1 MNWDAISAIGE
12 IVGAVAVI
20 ATLLYLA
27 KEIRQNSVSVAIS
40 ALRDTTAQWNQW
52 SEMIATSP
60 DLADIVVKGNHSHQ
74 NLSDSESLRYGA
86 YVQSFFDN
94 VESYRL
100 LVNKHQVDNDL
111 QVLESIVRRRI
122 DNSGFSDWWS
132 NNTVDYSNDFVEW
145 IEGIRSDS

>member
-40 ALRDTTAQWNQW
+40 ALRDTTAQWNHW

-60 DLADIVVKGNHSHQ
+60 DLADIVIKGNHSHR

-100 LVNKHQVDNDL
+100 LVTKHKVDKDL
-111 QVLESIVRRRI
+111 KVLESIVRHRI
-122 DNSGFSDWWS
+122 VNSGFSDWWS
-132 NNTVDYSNDFVEW
+132 NNTTDYGNDFVEW
-145 IEGIRSDS
+145 IEGLRSDN

>member
-27 KEIRQNSVSVAIS
+27 KEIRQNSASVAIS

-74 NLSDSESLRYGA
+74 SLSDSESLRYGA

-94 VESYRL
+94 VESYL
-100 LVNKHQVDNDL
+100 DLVNKHQVDKDL

-122 DNSGFSDWWS
+122 YNSGFSDWWS
-132 NNTVDYSNDFVEW
+132 NNTTDYSNDFVEW
-145 IEGIRSDS
+145 IEGIQSDN